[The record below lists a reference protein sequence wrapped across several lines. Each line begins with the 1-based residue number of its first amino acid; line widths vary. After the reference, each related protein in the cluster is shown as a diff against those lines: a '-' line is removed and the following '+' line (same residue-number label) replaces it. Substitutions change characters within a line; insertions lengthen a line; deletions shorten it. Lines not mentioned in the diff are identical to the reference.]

1 MIEIDNLY
9 FKSKYRGSIL
19 TDSIWNNII
28 QNNVIYYSGF
38 MENFCLFFDLDDVY
52 YTLDILDSKNQN
64 IINQKSGIISSN
76 NLNFIC
82 SFMSLNIDL
91 TLNKKDNFK
100 KICNS
105 TRFYYSKDD
114 KDLGIVD
121 CVSEYDFDISHI
133 YELQS
138 EILPKISREIQYSVL
153 KNIMYIDIESDSKL
167 TYLADFEYYIH
178 KSKILKQDFMK
189 VLEEEVN
196 NKKDKELI
204 INIYNQFK
212 EKNEL

>member
-9 FKSKYRGSIL
+9 FKNKYRGSIL
-19 TDSIWNNII
+19 IDKIWNDII
-28 QNNVIYYSGF
+28 QNYIIYYSGF

-52 YTLDILDSKNQN
+52 YTLDILDSKNQKV
-64 IINQKSGIISSN
+64 IKQKTGIIPSN

-82 SFMSLNIDL
+82 SFISLNIDL
-91 TLNKKDNFK
+91 TLNKKDKFK
-100 KICNS
+100 KLCNS

-121 CVSEYDFDISHI
+121 CVSEYDFNISHI

-153 KNIMYIDIESDSKL
+153 KNIMCVDIESDSKL
-167 TYLADFEYYIH
+167 TYLADFEYYTH
-178 KSKILKQDFMK
+178 KSKVLKKDFIE
-189 VLEEEVN
+189 VLEKEVK

-204 INIYNQFK
+204 INIHNQFK